1 MAHLSVKEGTIRQ
14 AMAINETIPEFSSPQ
29 PYTANYFTD
38 RYRKKDHC
46 ILIAFVGNAPAG
58 YMVSYDRD
66 SDNSFYCWMAG
77 VDPLHRRKG
86 VMKQLMTHQ
95 LQWAKD
101 KDYKK
106 LTIKTRNCRR
116 EMLAFLVSNGF
127 MFTET
132 TPYEEIEQT
141 RIHLE
146 KLL

>member
-1 MAHLSVKEGTIRQ
+1 MAPLSIKEGTIHE
-14 AMAINETIPEFSSPQ
+14 AIKINATIPEFSSPL
-29 PYTANYFTD
+29 PYTVKYFTD
-38 RYRKKDHC
+38 RYAKKDHC
-46 ILIAFVGNAPAG
+46 ILIASVDSSAAG

-77 VDPLHRRKG
+77 VDPRHRRKG
-86 VMKQLMTHQ
+86 VMKKLMTHQ
-95 LQWAKD
+95 LQWAKE
-101 KDYKK
+101 KGYKK

-132 TPYEEIEQT
+132 TPYEDIEQT